1 MILMCFKCFNEVS
14 KSAVPIRRSG
24 SRCQILPD
32 GLRPSGL
39 ARHQRSGHGAGDLVD
54 AFDGAFALQVPV
66 DSPHCEDARHH
77 VAQLPDA
84 VPSTKSWDAPV
95 KSKGKEKSQGKTH
108 AQISSNGPF
117 ATDTL
122 LPTRCQ
128 NTIVIGLYSI
138 KTAVDQHQPNKRV
151 QQLENSDICCE
162 EKAPLTGENQ
172 QQTCRDGQPEEYQ
185 SKPCFLSNCGF
196 CWATSTQLITD
207 SGTDHHPQATWD
219 LITRCLCEL
228 VDG

>member
-1 MILMCFKCFNEVS
+1 MSNDSNDSNVLKMLQGSVQICRSDS
-14 KSAVPIRRSG
+14 KIGIQVPDIARWRSW
-24 SRCQILPD
+24 
-32 GLRPSGL
+32 PSSL

-128 NTIVIGLYSI
+128 NTIVIGLCSI

-151 QQLENSDICCE
+151 Q
-162 EKAPLTGENQ
+162 AVGEQ
-172 QQTCRDGQPEEYQ
+172 RH
-185 SKPCFLSNCGF
+185 L
-196 CWATSTQLITD
+196 L
-207 SGTDHHPQATWD
+207 
-219 LITRCLCEL
+219 
-228 VDG
+228 